1 MGIDFRD
8 ARYRRFVTLGKR
20 TVKDGECM
28 VVWNRK
34 GAARVVVGP
43 RLERLWC
50 SQIRFLD
57 RFTASPEQYL
67 CVRHKSGRV
76 EHVRGPA
83 LLYENPVDHDDVEVC
98 DAIVLKT
105 EAELVVLYREVAIG
119 VAALACVV
127 VLTLALLGLLSYKV
141 FCRKGGLRGRRR
153 DLTSHASIE
162 LTPHGAIVHI

>member
-28 VVWNRK
+28 VVWDRK

-83 LLYENPVDHDDVEVC
+83 LLYENPVEHDGVEVK

-105 EAELVVLYREVAIG
+105 EAELVVLYREVAVG
-119 VAALACVV
+119 VAAPRDDDDDDRADDD
-127 VLTLALLGLLSYKV
+127 LS
-141 FCRKGGLRGRRR
+141 L
-153 DLTSHASIE
+153 I
-162 LTPHGAIVHI
+162 HI